1 MKHIH
6 KNLCVLRWHVVAVF
20 CLIIFTQC
28 TTPQLSLQEGKRI
41 DQLGVCLVFADSV
54 APEFKEQFET
64 SLDAYIQKYNTQNH
78 PFKLTECQ
86 NEGSVQ
92 IKVEDVS
99 YTTSKQRAAGIAVST
114 LGLIGVPTAMVTAGL
129 PFYAFFYY
137 FPTNQTF
144 TTLALSQDIAHP
156 TMGTMNRVYSS
167 GGMFGSDERQRLRHS
182 KKFEKH
188 LDAIFIELERSYA
201 RTVKKV
207 PKIVTTASTVPQN

>member
-1 MKHIH
+1 MKHIYH
-6 KNLCVLRWHVVAVF
+6 NLCVRLHVVAIL
-20 CLIIFTQC
+20 CLLVFTQC

-41 DQLGVCLVFADSV
+41 EQLGVCLVFADSV

-64 SLDAYIQKYNTQNH
+64 SLDTYIRKYNTQKH
-78 PFKLTECQ
+78 AYKLTECQ
-86 NEGSVQ
+86 DEGSVQ

-99 YTTSKQRAAGIAVST
+99 YTTSKQRATGIAVST
-114 LGLIGVPTAMVTAGL
+114 IGLIGVPTLMVSAGL

-144 TTLALSQDIAHP
+144 TTLALSRDLAHP
-156 TMGTMNRVYSS
+156 TMGMMNRVYTS

-182 KKFEKH
+182 RKFEKH

-201 RTVKKV
+201 RTSRKA
-207 PKIVTTASTVPQN
+207 PKTIETTASTN

>member
-1 MKHIH
+1 MKHIYT
-6 KNLCVLRWHVVAVF
+6 NLCVLRWHVVAVL
-20 CLIIFTQC
+20 CLLVFTQC

-41 DQLGVCLVFADSV
+41 EQLGVCLVFADSV

-64 SLDAYIQKYNTQNH
+64 SLDAYIQKYNTKPH
-78 PFKLTECQ
+78 PYKLTECQ
-86 NEGSVQ
+86 DEGSVQ

-99 YTTSKQRAAGIAVST
+99 YTTSNQRAAGIAVST
-114 LGLIGVPTAMVTAGL
+114 IGLIGVPAAMVTAGL

-144 TTLALSQDIAHP
+144 TTLALSRDIAHP

-182 KKFEKH
+182 RKFEKH

-201 RTVKKV
+201 RTSKRS
-207 PKIVTTASTVPQN
+207 PKTITTASTN